1 MTIQPPG
8 VAKTNG
14 VTVPSPRPGILDI
27 SALETDASAAVA
39 HDATPASTAPA
50 WSASTTPTPTTVSL
64 IIPTRNEAA
73 NIAWVLEQVPSCVTE
88 ILVVDGNSSDATLVT
103 ARSARPDIRVVMQ
116 SGVGKGDALAAGM
129 AASTGDIVLMIDADG
144 SMSPQEI
151 PHFLYFLTHGYDFV
165 KGSRFIAG
173 GGSLD
178 ITMLRRNG
186 NRALMR
192 LVSSLYAASLTD
204 LCYGFI
210 GFHRRYLDYVDL
222 TTPGFEVE
230 TRMVISAIQA
240 GLRIAEVP
248 SLEMPRRSGT
258 SNLRTF
264 RDGTRVLRTVLRT
277 HESGL
282 SGHAV
287 QQVRRFVHRKAHGS
301 AAAVGLD
308 RPLKA
313 AP

>member
-1 MTIQPPG
+1 M
-8 VAKTNG
+8 TNG
-14 VTVPSPRPGILDI
+14 VTVPASRQEIRDI
-27 SALETDASAAVA
+27 SALATDVS
-39 HDATPASTAPA
+39 TPAEETGTATSPA
-50 WSASTTPTPTTVSL
+50 SPGTTTRTPLTVSL
-64 IIPTRNEAA
+64 VIPTRNEAA

-88 ILVVDGNSSDATLVT
+88 IVVVDGHSSDATLVT

-116 SGVGKGDALAAGM
+116 SGIGKGDALAAGF

-144 SMSPQEI
+144 SMSPLEI

-165 KGSRFIAG
+165 KGSRFVAG

-178 ITMLRRNG
+178 ITPLRRNG

-192 LVSSLYAASLTD
+192 LVSSLYEASLTD

-210 GFHRRYLDYVDL
+210 GFHRRYLEYVDL
-222 TTPGFEVE
+222 STPGFEVE

-240 GLRIAEVP
+240 GLRMAEVP
-248 SLEMPRRSGT
+248 SLELPRRSGT

-282 SGHAV
+282 TGHAV
-287 QQVRRFVHRKAHGS
+287 QQVRRLVHRKAQN
-301 AAAVGLD
+301 AVTAVGLD
-308 RPLKA
+308 RPLEA